1 MFTIITEDGRE
12 APLKPSMH
20 KSQKKFSFKKEFL

>member
-1 MFTIITEDGRE
+1 MFTIKTENGRE

-20 KSQKKFSFKKEFL
+20 KSQKKLSFKKDFL